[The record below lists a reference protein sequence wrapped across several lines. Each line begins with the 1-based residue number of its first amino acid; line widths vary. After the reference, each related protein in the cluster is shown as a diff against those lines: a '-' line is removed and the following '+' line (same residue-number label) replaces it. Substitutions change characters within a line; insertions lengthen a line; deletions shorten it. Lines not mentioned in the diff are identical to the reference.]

1 MKSSSPRRPRILLIY
16 TGGTIGMIEN
26 PETEALQPFD
36 FDHLIDNVPKIKML
50 NYVIDNF
57 SFNPPIDSSDMCPQ
71 HWEEIARI
79 VETNY
84 HLYDGFV
91 VLHGTDTMAYTA
103 SALSFMLEN
112 LRKPVIITG
121 SQLPIGEVR
130 TDGEENLIT
139 AVQIAAATDRHGSP
153 MVQEVAI
160 LFENYLWRGNRA
172 TKRSADNFNAFKSH
186 NYPELAKI
194 GLGINFHEDSLYR
207 LHNDEPFKVHYGLD
221 NRICVIDLYPG
232 LRREAFAHALAA
244 PDTKGVV
251 IRSFGAGNAPTNPWF
266 FNELRQACDRG
277 LIVMNVTQCVGGSV
291 VPGLYAASDAMLAA
305 GVIPGSDITTEAAI
319 TKMMFLFGQG
329 LSDEEVRQRLAAPLC
344 GEMSIPARNA

>member
-1 MKSSSPRRPRILLIY
+1 MTTSQPKILLIY

-26 PETEALQPFD
+26 PETHSLQPFD
-36 FDHLIDNVPKIKML
+36 FTHLIDNVPKIRLL
-50 NYVIDNF
+50 NYVIDNI
-57 SFNPPIDSSDMCPQ
+57 SLEPPIDSSDMSPA
-71 HWEEIARI
+71 HWVEIARAI
-79 VETNY
+79 DANY
-84 HLYDGFV
+84 DSYDGFV

-139 AVQIAAATDRHGSP
+139 AVQIAAATDRYGAP

-194 GLGINFHEDSLYR
+194 GLGINFHEEALLRLPYNGKPLKSHISL
-207 LHNDEPFKVHYGLD
+207 DTSVM
-221 NRICVIDLYPG
+221 IVDLFPG
-232 LRREAFAHALAA
+232 ISARTLRHQLST
-244 PDTKGVV
+244 PGIKGIVLKTY
-251 IRSFGAGNAPTNPWF
+251 GAGNAPTAHWF
-266 FNELRQACDRG
+266 TDAVSDAVKRG
-277 LIVMNVTQCVGGSV
+277 IVILNVTQCVNGSVQKLYEAGHAIAATGV
-291 VPGLYAASDAMLAA
+291 VPGH
-305 GVIPGSDITTEAAI
+305 DITAEAAI
-319 TKMMFLFGQG
+319 TKMMFLFGAG
-329 LSDEEVRQRLAAPLC
+329 LPPEEVSRRLSIPIC
-344 GEMSIPARNA
+344 GELTLPGI